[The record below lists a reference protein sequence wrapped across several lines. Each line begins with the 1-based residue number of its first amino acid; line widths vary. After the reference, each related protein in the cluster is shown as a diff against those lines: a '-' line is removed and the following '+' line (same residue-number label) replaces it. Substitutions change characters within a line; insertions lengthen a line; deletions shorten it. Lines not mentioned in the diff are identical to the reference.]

1 MTFEPPLGDLS
12 NQQDWGF
19 RAGAALEC
27 CLAHFGV
34 FPPGTAWEFAWDLT
48 PNFKCWKTPH
58 SIRPLK
64 R

>member
-34 FPPGTAWEFAWDLT
+34 FPPGTAWEFAWDLRSG
-48 PNFKCWKTPH
+48 WI
-58 SIRPLK
+58 SSRMSEA